1 MSDPEPTATNT
12 TVSLEHTADDLAT
25 VRDLIVRAHPD
36 IVPELVTGTSIA
48 ELNASIEP
56 ARAAYQRI
64 AGQTTRPEP
73 SIPPSVP
80 AGGAHQIIDPDR
92 LPTAEKLRRG
102 LAGRNPR

>member
-1 MSDPEPTATNT
+1 MSDTAPTDATTNDAPDN
-12 TVSLEHTADDLAT
+12 VADDLTT

-48 ELNASIEP
+48 ELTAAIEP

-64 AGQTTRPEP
+64 AEQTTRQAPP
-73 SIPPSVP
+73 VPPSVP

-102 LAGRNPR
+102 LAARS